1 MSTIIYQ
8 IAIILNS
15 LLGAGNHYAQAQ
27 SIYAAGDYKVQCGVV
42 IIDTDEL

>member
-8 IAIILNS
+8 ITLVLNM
-15 LLGAGNHYAQAQ
+15 LMGPGNHNALAQ